1 MDAFFE
7 QQCRF
12 APNVAMVGSM
22 TRDEPKIKT
31 ISASELRH
39 LKDRA
44 FVRRSDVYRYLAKNY
59 QRLVRQKVGTT
70 DGPSWDETAAVMSRR
85 GYLGA
90 RGCPLNG
97 NAVRRVFRRVEED
110 IRRREAEGARQRAKS
125 HRSRQ
130 REDWEPPLART
141 ERPAGRRAPPPPPPK
156 PPSEGAYDHLPE
168 DVKAQLTAVDEQFA
182 YLDRHIIRPKQRS

>member
-1 MDAFFE
+1 MDVFFE
-7 QQCRF
+7 RRCRF
-12 APNVAMVGSM
+12 APNVTMLGSM
-22 TRDEPKIKT
+22 TRDEPTIKT
-31 ISASELRH
+31 ISASDLRR

-44 FVRRSDVYRYLAKNY
+44 FVRRSDVYRYFEKNY
-59 QRLVRQKVGTT
+59 QRLIQQKVGTR

-90 RGCPLNG
+90 RGSTLNG

-110 IRRREAEGARQRAKS
+110 MRRREAEGASQRAKS

-141 ERPAGRRAPPPPPPK
+141 ERPAGQRAQLPPPPRAPAQ
-156 PPSEGAYDHLPE
+156 GAYDHLPE

>member
-1 MDAFFE
+1 ML
-7 QQCRF
+7 
-12 APNVAMVGSM
+12 GSM
-22 TRDEPKIKT
+22 SKDEPTIDR

-90 RGCPLNG
+90 RGSPLNG

-110 IRRREAEGARQRAKS
+110 MRRREAEGASQRAKA

-130 REDWEPPLART
+130 RDDWEPPLART
-141 ERPAGRRAPPPPPPK
+141 ERPVGRRAPPPPPPK
-156 PPSEGAYDHLPE
+156 ASSEGTYDHLPE
-168 DVKAQLTAVDEQFA
+168 DVKAQLKAVDEQFA